1 MYAIQTKQLK
11 KVYKN
16 NVVVN
21 NLDINVPYGSVYG
34 FLGPNGA
41 GKTTTIRMLTGLAR
55 PNSGEIYISSNK
67 VLFNSTKYKYD
78 LGFVP
83 DVPAFYKWMTAYEY
97 LLFCGQIYNMKSSE
111 IKVRAKQLLDM
122 VGLENDR
129 KAVGSYSRGMK
140 QRLGIAQALIHRPKV
155 VILDEPTSALD
166 PIGRKDVLELIGK
179 LSSQVTVFFSTHIL
193 NDVENICDRVC
204 VLNHGNLIL
213 EDSIVNLKS
222 KYYKSSFYLETSAP
236 VEEVSKALTKYD
248 YITDIQCQDNGV
260 DFRSKNIEGIEKL
273 VPFILHENRWSL
285 KEFRRNEPS
294 LENIF
299 MEVLE
304 E

>member
-1 MYAIQTKQLK
+1 MYAIKTEHLK

-16 NVVVN
+16 KVVVN
-21 NLDINVPYGSVYG
+21 DLNINVPHGSIYG

-55 PNSGEIYISSNK
+55 PSSGEMYISSNK
-67 VLFNSTKYKYD
+67 VLFNNTKYKYD

-83 DVPAFYKWMTAYEY
+83 DVPSFYKWMTAYEY
-97 LLFCGQIYNMKSSE
+97 LIFCGRVYNIKASE
-111 IKVRAKQLLDM
+111 LKERAKQLLKM
-122 VGLENDR
+122 VGLEKDS
-129 KAVGSYSRGMK
+129 KVVGSYSRGMK

-166 PIGRKDVLELIGK
+166 PIGRKDVMDLIRK
-179 LSSQVTVFFSTHIL
+179 LSNEVTVFFSTHIL

-204 VLNHGNLIL
+204 VLSYGNLLL
-213 EDSIVNLKS
+213 EDTLVNLKS
-222 KYYKSSFYLETSAP
+222 KYYKSSFHIKASVPSETLISTL
-236 VEEVSKALTKYD
+236 KKYEF
-248 YITDIQCQDNGV
+248 ITNIQPSDDGIN
-260 DFRSKNIEGIEKL
+260 FMSKNAEEIERL
-273 VPFILHENRWSL
+273 VPNILYENNWHL

-304 E
+304 G